1 MLKLRAAPI
10 AGQQAALST
19 LLAEAVGGVLQA
31 QAQLDADAL
40 TRVTRYV
47 ATPQGQLVLPPL
59 WYSIAQVDLS
69 FEMAATLT
77 RISARNADSSSAA
90 GEVRLDCRLL
100 NPAAVSL
107 FGRSASSGLKVA
119 LRLTPQNAEGLR
131 PLGSAKFPPAATG
144 D

>member
-1 MLKLRAAPI
+1 MLKPRAAPI
-10 AGQQAALST
+10 PGQQAALST

-31 QAQLDADAL
+31 QAQLDTDAL

-119 LRLTPQNAEGLR
+119 LRLRPQNAEGLR
-131 PLGSAKFPPAATG
+131 ALDPSRFPPAATC

>member
-1 MLKLRAAPI
+1 MLKPRAAPI

-31 QAQLDADAL
+31 QAQLDTDAL
-40 TRVTRYV
+40 TRVTRYM

-77 RISARNADSSSAA
+77 RISARNAGSSSAA
-90 GEVRLDCRLL
+90 HRIARAPRMVAIKLRARAPHGSGAGSHRGGKGG
-100 NPAAVSL
+100 SL
-107 FGRSASSGLKVA
+107 
-119 LRLTPQNAEGLR
+119 
-131 PLGSAKFPPAATG
+131 
-144 D
+144 

>member
-1 MLKLRAAPI
+1 MLKPRAAPI
-10 AGQQAALST
+10 PGQQAALST

-31 QAQLDADAL
+31 QAQLDTDAL
-40 TRVTRYV
+40 TRVTRYM

-77 RISARNADSSSAA
+77 RISARNAGSSSAA
-90 GEVRLDCRLL
+90 GEVQLDCRLL

-107 FGRSASSGLKVA
+107 FGRSASSGLKIA
-119 LRLTPQNAEGLR
+119 LRLRPQNAEGLR
-131 PLGSAKFPPAATG
+131 PLDPSRFPPPATG

>member
-1 MLKLRAAPI
+1 
-10 AGQQAALST
+10 
-19 LLAEAVGGVLQA
+19 VGGVLQA
-31 QAQLDADAL
+31 QAQLDTDAL
-40 TRVTRYV
+40 TRVTRYM

-77 RISARNADSSSAA
+77 RISARNAGSSSAA
-90 GEVRLDCRLL
+90 GEVQLDCRLL

-107 FGRSASSGLKVA
+107 FGRSASSGLKIA
-119 LRLTPQNAEGLR
+119 LRLRPQNAEGLR
-131 PLGSAKFPPAATG
+131 PLGSSRFPPAATG